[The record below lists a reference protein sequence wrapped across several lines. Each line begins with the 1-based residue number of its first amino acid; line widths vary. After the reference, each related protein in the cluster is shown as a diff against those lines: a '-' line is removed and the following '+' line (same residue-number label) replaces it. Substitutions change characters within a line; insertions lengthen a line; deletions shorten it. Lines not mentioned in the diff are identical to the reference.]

1 MLSLEDFWPLFLKTP
16 PRPPRLSWPRRG
28 RFEWPQ
34 LADALLV
41 LPDSCRLG
49 QLRTVWAQAA
59 HLRPARAV
67 SLRALAFLSRSVT
80 GPCRVVRVPK
90 ALRAWDAALMTVL
103 MFSANSRR
111 RQSVLVQRIEGSPRL
126 VRIFLLLWL
135 RLEIPPSG
143 AACFRVSVALLERV
157 PEAHARSSGSF
168 DPPGLALRLSGR
180 APSSAPG
187 LSAPCRFG
195 KTCLSHLHPRNSE
208 VFPPA

>member
-1 MLSLEDFWPLFLKTP
+1 MGCSFNDGFNVLRELSSASVSSGLF
-16 PRPPRLSWPRRG
+16 
-28 RFEWPQ
+28 
-34 LADALLV
+34 
-41 LPDSCRLG
+41 
-49 QLRTVWAQAA
+49 
-59 HLRPARAV
+59 
-67 SLRALAFLSRSVT
+67 
-80 GPCRVVRVPK
+80 
-90 ALRAWDAALMTVL
+90 
-103 MFSANSRR
+103 
-111 RQSVLVQRIEGSPRL
+111 QRIEGSPRL

-195 KTCLSHLHPRNSE
+195 KTCLSRLHPRNSE
-208 VFPPA
+208 VFPPAWGARAAPRKARAPQPASPSPLSGPFSASSRFLTCGLRPRALCATSALCQPANSSRMASPIREVPSLFHGLDTRQ